1 MGVPSQTGA
10 GQVWGPASLGAPPHL
25 WTPAASSLMSTE
37 DRGLAQSVVCRV
49 RMGQPPVSSLVARG
63 ARASPLCLDCPSW
76 ISGPLASLRW
86 PLRTCMSTC
95 LWLPRATSG
104 PCSVETCL
112 KSSETGLSISHQD
125 YAGTFHP
132 GPSTSRCFSLC
143 VPLHASASILF
154 LLLFSLLGKCVI
166 FLNSAH
172 RFNSACV
179 EPTEGP
185 TAADGRGRGGP
196 CPGSGALAV
205 ADEGVEA

>member
-1 MGVPSQTGA
+1 M
-10 GQVWGPASLGAPPHL
+10 L
-25 WTPAASSLMSTE
+25 
-37 DRGLAQSVVCRV
+37 
-49 RMGQPPVSSLVARG
+49 
-63 ARASPLCLDCPSW
+63 
-76 ISGPLASLRW
+76 
-86 PLRTCMSTC
+86 TC

-125 YAGTFHP
+125 YSGNFHP
-132 GPSTSRCFSLC
+132 GPSTNLSFTTCCSSLC

-154 LLLFSLLGKCVI
+154 LLLFSLLGKCII
-166 FLNSAH
+166 FLDSAH
-172 RFNSACV
+172 GFNSACV

-185 TAADGRGRGGP
+185 TAVDGRGRGGP